1 MKSFVSNILKR
12 TGVSGYQE
20 TAIKDDFFSYG
31 LKCHR
36 GPQSLVEFGKVSAS
50 ILKKMDIR
58 HDVYFADINMDALTK
73 AMRKSSVLFTELN
86 KFPTMR
92 RDLALV
98 IDNSV
103 KFQDIAAIAN
113 KVGKKLLKK
122 INLFDV
128 YEDANR
134 LGEGKKSY
142 AVSFVFEDPTKTLQD
157 KDVDKVMNNLIQEY
171 EGKLGAVIRR

>member
-1 MKSFVSNILKR
+1 MEN
-12 TGVSGYQE
+12 
-20 TAIKDDFFSYG
+20 
-31 LKCHR
+31 
-36 GPQSLVEFGKVSAS
+36 
-50 ILKKMDIR
+50 
-58 HDVYFADINMDALTK
+58 
-73 AMRKSSVLFTELN
+73 
-86 KFPTMR
+86 
-92 RDLALV
+92 
-98 IDNSV
+98 
-103 KFQDIAAIAN
+103 
-113 KVGKKLLKK
+113 KKLLKK